1 MYSLGGGVE
10 CWSVRCEPEPLEIFL
25 THRQALVGFA
35 AGILKSDLW
44 AEDVVQDAYVRL
56 SNRYVQSERFHNG
69 DRPEIKDVVRYI
81 FRIVR
86 NLSLDRLRQL
96 RSERNSAKTLE
107 FVDVSSALL
116 PNPEEDVLLAQM
128 QEPLR
133 EALAELS
140 ERSRLALEMRYLQ
153 DCSLR
158 EIAVTLGIS
167 VARTDQIVRA
177 ALLQCARRLA
187 DAVTL

>member
-10 CWSVRCEPEPLEIFL
+10 CWSVRCEPEPLDIFL
-25 THRQALVGFA
+25 THRQALVAFA

-56 SNRYVQSERFHNG
+56 SNRCAESEFF
-69 DRPEIKDVVRYI
+69 RPEIKDVVSYI
-81 FRIVR
+81 FRVVR

-96 RSERNSAKTLE
+96 RSERNGTKTLE
-107 FVDVSSALL
+107 FVVVPSAL
-116 PNPEEDVLLAQM
+116 PRSPEDDILLAQM

-153 DCSLR
+153 DRSLR
-158 EIAVTLGIS
+158 EIAVALGIS

-187 DAVTL
+187 DPAPL